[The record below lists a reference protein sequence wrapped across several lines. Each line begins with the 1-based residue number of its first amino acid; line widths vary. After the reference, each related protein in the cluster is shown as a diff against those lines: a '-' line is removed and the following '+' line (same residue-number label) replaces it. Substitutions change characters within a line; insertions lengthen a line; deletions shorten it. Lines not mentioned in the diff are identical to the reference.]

1 MHCKHF
7 SVLQLTFNDEVL
19 VVTSMIALEEIQ
31 GFVPSIFNI
40 HPRVLYL
47 QFVPEHK
54 RRADADVKNEMF
66 KTIEAA
72 L

>member
-1 MHCKHF
+1 
-7 SVLQLTFNDEVL
+7 
-19 VVTSMIALEEIQ
+19 MIALEEIQ